1 MEKGTS
7 RESIQ
12 NKLIRKSLKDLK
24 EKIKHSFIMYEII
37 IFVLLDLNYALK
49 IHKKPKNTKISPKF
63 KKEFFFKGFT

>member
-24 EKIKHSFIMYEII
+24 EKIKHSFIMHMII

-49 IHKKPKNTKISPKF
+49 SHKKLIVNWRILM
-63 KKEFFFKGFT
+63 